1 MSIEKEN
8 LRRLGIYAGLLGPAI
23 GLLSVI
29 VAIYFAPWF
38 NWTEFA
44 LSDLGVGELPGRI
57 ARSAPSNGL
66 HIFIFNTGMMVAGIG
81 LALFV
86 FLTRSLHIR
95 TCHYDSIMS
104 KIGYSLIFIGGLNL
118 ALVGLFPIPS
128 PLHFP
133 VAAIYFIATPIGLVF
148 VGGSYLSE
156 SRNFGILLI
165 LIGIVAFLSIVEIVA
180 PYLLDLYSEGI
191 AIPEMVEATLLSLGA
206 WLISY
211 RFWSQESKK

>member
-1 MSIEKEN
+1 MSLEKAN

-44 LSDLGVGELPGRI
+44 LSDLGVGELPDRI
-57 ARSAPSNGL
+57 ARSAPSNSL
-66 HIFIFNTGMMVAGIG
+66 HIFIFNAGMMIAGIG

-86 FLTRSLHIR
+86 FLTRSLHI
-95 TCHYDSIMS
+95 DSIIS

-128 PLHFP
+128 SLHFP
-133 VAAIYFIATPIGLVF
+133 VAAIYFIATPIGLVL
-148 VGGSYLSE
+148 VGGSYLSD
-156 SRNFGILLI
+156 SRNFGVLLI

-180 PYLLDLYSEGI
+180 PYLLNLYSEGI

>member
-29 VAIYFAPWF
+29 VAIYFGPWF
-38 NWTEFA
+38 YWTEFA
-44 LSDLGVGELPGRI
+44 LSDLGVGELPDRI

-66 HIFIFNTGMMVAGIG
+66 HIFIFNAGMMIAGIG

-86 FLTRSLHIR
+86 FLTRSLHV
-95 TCHYDSIMS
+95 DSIIS

-133 VAAIYFIATPIGLVF
+133 VAAIYFIATPIGLVL
-148 VGGSYLSE
+148 VGGSYLSD

>member
-44 LSDLGVGELPGRI
+44 LSDLGVGELPDRI

-66 HIFIFNTGMMVAGIG
+66 HIFIFNAGMMIAGIG

-86 FLTRSLHIR
+86 ILTRSLHVDKI
-95 TCHYDSIMS
+95 IS
-104 KIGYSLIFIGGLNL
+104 KIGYSRIFIGGLNL

-133 VAAIYFIATPIGLVF
+133 VAAIYFIATPIGLVL
-148 VGGSYLSE
+148 VGGSYLSD

-206 WLISY
+206 WRISY

>member
-1 MSIEKEN
+1 MLIEKAI
-8 LRRLGIYAGLLGPAI
+8 LRRLGIYAGLIGPAI

-44 LSDLGVGELPGRI
+44 LSDLGVGELSGKLT
-57 ARSAPSNGL
+57 RSAPSNVL
-66 HIFIFNTGMMVAGIG
+66 HIFIFNTGMILAGMG

-86 FLTRSLHIR
+86 ILTRSFQI
-95 TCHYDSIMS
+95 DSIVS
-104 KIGYSLIFIGGLNL
+104 KIGYSLMFIGGINL
-118 ALVGLFPIPS
+118 ALVGALPIPS
-128 PLHFP
+128 ALHFP
-133 VAAIYFIATPIGLVF
+133 VAAIYFIATPIGLAM

-165 LIGIVAFLSIVEIVA
+165 IIGMVALLSIVEIVA
-180 PYLLDLYSEGI
+180 PYLLDLYREGM

-211 RFWSQESKK
+211 RFWSQEYKK

>member
-44 LSDLGVGELPGRI
+44 LSDLGVGELPDRI

-66 HIFIFNTGMMVAGIG
+66 HIFIFNAGMMIAGIG

-86 FLTRSLHIR
+86 FLTRSLHV
-95 TCHYDSIMS
+95 DSIIS

-133 VAAIYFIATPIGLVF
+133 VAAIYFIATPIGLVL
-148 VGGSYLSE
+148 VGGSYLSD

>member
-44 LSDLGVGELPGRI
+44 LSDLGVGELPDRI
-57 ARSAPSNGL
+57 SRSAPSNGL
-66 HIFIFNTGMMVAGIG
+66 HIFIFNAGMMIAGIG

-86 FLTRSLHIR
+86 FLTRSLHV
-95 TCHYDSIMS
+95 DSIIS

-133 VAAIYFIATPIGLVF
+133 VAAIYFIATPIGLVL
-148 VGGSYLSE
+148 VGGSYLSD